1 MQVASRRSL
10 AWSQEDHVLCNQLNL
25 LEALHEHNSI
35 EASASPLAG
44 KEGVGKEGGGGGHG
58 GEHTHE
64 ATLWVLTPLSL
75 DLISATLDGC
85 ISFPYYF

>member
-44 KEGVGKEGGGGGHG
+44 KEGVGKEGGGGAWGRTYARSYTMG
-58 GEHTHE
+58 THPFE
-64 ATLWVLTPLSL
+64 SGFDFCDT
-75 DLISATLDGC
+75 
-85 ISFPYYF
+85 